1 MVLRFVYNVLL
12 CLAAPFVWLRLFVR
26 ARREPAY
33 AERRGE
39 RFGRVP
45 DAVGRDVIWFHT
57 VSAGEAI
64 GAAPVIRALQAR
76 FPEHRFLVTTMTPAG
91 SVQVIERLGDIVDH
105 CHAPYDFPWA
115 VRRFVRRVA
124 PRALFLMETEL
135 WPNLIRATR
144 EAGAPV
150 SLINAR
156 LSERSARG
164 YRRIAGLTRQMLA
177 DIDPV
182 ICQYED
188 TARRFE
194 ALGAAAERLA
204 VTGSIKFD
212 LALPDDLDR
221 EVARLRETWGRGRLV
236 WIAGSTH
243 PGEDE
248 IVLDAHRVLQER
260 FPGLL
265 LILAPRHTDR
275 SDRVV
280 DLSVR
285 RGLRAVRLS
294 ESPGPGA
301 SPAVDVLVADVMGQ
315 LLYLYGVADVALLG
329 GSFVPIGGHNPIE
342 AAVHGMP
349 MLMGPHRFNWTE
361 IARRFAAAGCLHLV
375 GADDLSGL
383 AGDLLGDEERRS
395 REGREARAVVAANRG
410 ASDRLVGRMESIVNL
425 PAGGTPAG

>member
-1 MVLRFVYNVLL
+1 MVLRFVYNAFL

-33 AERRGE
+33 AARRGE

-57 VSAGEAI
+57 VSAGETI
-64 GAAPVIRALQAR
+64 GAAPVIRALKAR
-76 FPEHRFLVTTMTPAG
+76 FPEYRFLVTTMTPAG

-105 CHAPYDFPWA
+105 CYAPYDFPWA

-124 PRALFLMETEL
+124 PRGLFLMETEL
-135 WPNLIRATR
+135 WPNLIHATR
-144 EAGAPV
+144 VAGAPV

-164 YRRIAGLTRQMLA
+164 YRRIGRLTRQMLA
-177 DIDPV
+177 DIGQV

-194 ALGAAAERLA
+194 ALGAASEGLA

-212 LALPDDLDR
+212 LAAPDDLDE
-221 EVARLRETWGRGRLV
+221 EVARLRETWARGRLV

-248 IVLDAHRVLQER
+248 IVLDTHRVLTDR

-265 LILAPRHTDR
+265 LIVAPRHTDR
-275 SDRVV
+275 TDRVV

-285 RGLRAVRLS
+285 RGLRTVRLS
-294 ESPGPGA
+294 ESPGGA
-301 SPAVDVLVADVMGQ
+301 ASHAVDVLVADVMGR

-329 GSFVPIGGHNPIE
+329 GSLVPIGGHNPIE
-342 AAVHGMP
+342 AAMHGMP

-361 IARRFAAAGCLHLV
+361 IARRFADAGCLHLV
-375 GADDLSGL
+375 GAGDLAGL
-383 AGDLLGDEERRS
+383 AGDLLADEERRR

-410 ASDRLVGRMESIVNL
+410 ASGRLVARMEAIVNAR
-425 PAGGTPAG
+425 AGRTPSG